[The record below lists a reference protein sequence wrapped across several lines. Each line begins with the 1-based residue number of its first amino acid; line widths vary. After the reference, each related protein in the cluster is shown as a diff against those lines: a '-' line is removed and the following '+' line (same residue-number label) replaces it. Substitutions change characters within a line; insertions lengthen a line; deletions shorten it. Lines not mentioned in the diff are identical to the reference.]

1 LRLSDSGGAFMARAE
16 EYRRYAAEC
25 VRVAQDTADPKDKA
39 LLLEM
44 AQRWLELAE
53 RAQRLDK

>member
-1 LRLSDSGGAFMARAE
+1 MSRAE

-25 VRVAQDTADPKDKA
+25 IRVAQETADPKDKA

-44 AQRWLELAE
+44 AEKWRELAKRVDHRE
-53 RAQRLDK
+53 S